1 MMSRLSSQVLPR
13 AVLLTGLAVWLTI
26 AVLNNITDSGTN
38 IIHLNRM
45 LSMRLLADDPLFG
58 NGLEWR
64 AWKTVSAQ
72 TVLYAAVVWQVLT
85 ACALWLAAV
94 RMMGAALSGEM
105 NDAALRSANLALS
118 MFLALWLV
126 FLCGG
131 LWFGYWMKQGPI
143 QGVHLT
149 LVIISL
155 LSLTYVNQPTHWP
168 DRKY

>member
-1 MMSRLSSQVLPR
+1 MARLSAQLLPR

-26 AVLNNITDSGTN
+26 AVLNNVTDSGTN

-64 AWKTVSAQ
+64 AWQTVSAQ
-72 TVLYAAVVWQVLT
+72 TILYVVVVWQVLT
-85 ACALWLAAV
+85 ACALWLAAF

-155 LSLTYVNQPTHWP
+155 LSLTYVNQPTQWL